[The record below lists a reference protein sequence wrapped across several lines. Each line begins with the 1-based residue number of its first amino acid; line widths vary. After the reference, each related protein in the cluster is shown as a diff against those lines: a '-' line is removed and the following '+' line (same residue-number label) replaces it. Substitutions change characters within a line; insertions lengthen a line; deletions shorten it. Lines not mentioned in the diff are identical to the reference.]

1 MNKGLLKK
9 LLIEAYIA
17 GAESVYCGCYP
28 RPTKAE
34 AREWYDQQYGVE
46 EIEDCE
52 CCDNS
57 DDDE

>member
-46 EIEDCE
+46 EIEDCK